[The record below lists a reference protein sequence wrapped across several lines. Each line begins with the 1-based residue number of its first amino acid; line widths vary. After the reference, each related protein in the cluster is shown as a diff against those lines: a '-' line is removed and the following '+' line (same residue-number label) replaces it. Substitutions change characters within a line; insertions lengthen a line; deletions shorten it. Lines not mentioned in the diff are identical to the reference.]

1 MIKILTLTGLT
12 LQFISFW
19 LAAPEILGP
28 DWIVKTEDF
37 FRKLIRKI
45 PTLVLSF
52 LGAIIGVIF
61 YQSIILDTIFI
72 LVMICILFISVLVF
86 HKRIEYFLDHKI
98 SNPLIQKLILNE
110 SFRFTL
116 LKIAALL
123 FSLGFVIQI
132 FLALFTT

>member
-1 MIKILTLTGLT
+1 MIKILTLIGLI

-45 PTLVLSF
+45 PTVVLSF

-61 YQSIILDTIFI
+61 YQSMRLDTILI
-72 LVMICILFISVLVF
+72 LVMICIIFILLLIF

-98 SNPLIQKLILNE
+98 SNPLIQKLIISNN
-110 SFRFTL
+110 FRFTL
-116 LKIAALL
+116 LKFAAI
-123 FSLGFVIQI
+123 FFTIGFIIQI
-132 FLALFTT
+132 FLVIIS

>member
-1 MIKILTLTGLT
+1 MIKILTLIGLI

-45 PTLVLSF
+45 PTVVLSF

-61 YQSIILDTIFI
+61 YQSIRLDTILI
-72 LVMICILFISVLVF
+72 LVMICIIFILLLIF
-86 HKRIEYFLDHKI
+86 HKQIEYFLDHKI
-98 SNPLIQKLILNE
+98 SNPLIQKLIISNN
-110 SFRFTL
+110 FRFTL
-116 LKIAALL
+116 LKFAAI
-123 FSLGFVIQI
+123 FFTIGFIIQI
-132 FLALFTT
+132 FLVIIS